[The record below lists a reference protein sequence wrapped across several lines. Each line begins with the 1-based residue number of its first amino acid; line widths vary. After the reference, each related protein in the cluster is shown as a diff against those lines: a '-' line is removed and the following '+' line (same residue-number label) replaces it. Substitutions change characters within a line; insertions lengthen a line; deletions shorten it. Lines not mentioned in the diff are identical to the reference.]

1 MVTPHW
7 ITIFRDLPAEGA
19 DAAAD
24 YWAAATGTRLS
35 PWRGV
40 HGEFA
45 SLLPVEGDPI
55 LRVQKVAD
63 GPGGVHLDLHVR
75 DPRTAADEAIALGAV
90 EVEDRGYVSL
100 TSPGGI
106 AFCFVSERLSRPPV
120 TDVGG
125 HRTAIDQ
132 ICLDLPAA
140 RFRPELQFWSELTGW
155 TAGSSER
162 HPEFAWFE
170 APGLPVSIMV
180 QRLGEPTSV
189 ARAHLDG
196 RTSDLAAERARQEA
210 LGAVVESNEGWLIL
224 RDPWGLPYCVIE
236 QSDW

>member
-19 DAAAD
+19 EAAAD

-35 PWRGV
+35 PWRGA

-45 SLLPVEGDPI
+45 TLLPAEGDPT
-55 LRVQKVAD
+55 LRVQKAAE

-75 DPRTAADEAIALGAV
+75 DPRTAADEAVALGAV
-90 EVEDRGYVSL
+90 EVDDRGYVAM

-106 AFCFVSERLSRPPV
+106 AFCFVAERFTRRPV
-120 TDVGG
+120 TQVGT
-125 HRTAIDQ
+125 HRTAFDQ
-132 ICLDLPAA
+132 VCLDLPAA
-140 RFRPELQFWSELTGW
+140 LFRQEVQFWSALTGW
-155 TAGSSER
+155 APASSPK
-162 HPEFAWFE
+162 HPEFAWFGTD
-170 APGLPVSIMV
+170 GLPVSILV
-180 QRLGEPTSV
+180 QRLGDTSSV

-196 RTSDLAAERARQEA
+196 RTTDLAAERARQET
-210 LGAVVESNEGWLIL
+210 LGAVVESSEGWLIL

-236 QSDW
+236 EADS